1 MASLK
6 RCDHCGKETAEK
18 NICTLDI
25 TETFYSSKRFKSV
38 GVGMHL
44 CLECAQL
51 RNELHAELD
60 MEFLYPE
67 LKKM

>member
-18 NICTLDI
+18 NICP
-25 TETFYSSKRFKSV
+25 
-38 GVGMHL
+38 
-44 CLECAQL
+44 QL